1 MIVFLY
7 LQHISLPTGF
17 AVNSHVQLEPLI
29 IIFSSKKEVNEESET
44 SKNY

>member
-17 AVNSHVQLEPLI
+17 AVNSHVQLEPFV
-29 IIFSSKKEVNEESET
+29 IIFSSKMEEKEESET
-44 SKNY
+44 SKND